1 MRLVPAACDVVNNYD
16 KGDYEWVL
24 YLDARTASQAALELE
39 ESTADLVLHRRSAL
53 VVVNR
58 GSAMCAS
65 RSGTAAEHSSTR
77 LSSGGGGGGG
87 DGVTVGTGWGT
98 SASAEDGATRG
109 SVSVSPCKRHV
120 G

>member
-1 MRLVPAACDVVNNYD
+1 MRRVPAACNEVSNYS
-16 KGDYEWVL
+16 KEGCECVS

-39 ESTADLVLHRRSAL
+39 ESTANLVLHRRSAL

-65 RSGTAAEHSSTR
+65 GSRTAAEHSSTGLR
-77 LSSGGGGGGG
+77 SSSGSG
-87 DGVTVGTGWGT
+87 DGVTVGTGWST
-98 SASAEDGATRG
+98 TASAEDGATRG
-109 SVSVSPCKRHV
+109 SVTVSSCKRHV